1 MPANSAAFPAGLTA
15 ALERPPR
22 FGNGLGLGVL
32 AGVRMVTLRPPRLT
46 GVLAG
51 LSVGFGLD
59 RPARLTGEDGL
70 GLAFPRPP
78 RLAGGDDS
86 TTSATSAATFLVP
99 RLVGA
104 GDAVLDAST
113 VPFCLAGTGL
123 DLAGLAAAFPRLPP
137 LTATSTSGGARTTS
151 ALPRC
156 LPSGKATFGEAA
168 ALAGALVLVVF
179 AAGVLAGL
187 ASGFGL
193 DRPARLTGEAGLGL
207 AFARPPRLAGG
218 DDSTTSATSAA
229 AFLVPRLVGA
239 GEAGL
244 DLAGL
249 TAAFPRLPPLTTT
262 STLGEDGG
270 ARMTVVLPRRLPAGD
285 FAFAAGE
292 AALAGVSALVVL
304 AAGGLAGLLTGFAL
318 DRPARFTGE
327 AGLGLAFPR
336 LPRLARG
343 DDRTASAISPVVFL
357 VPRLVGAGEMGVGLA
372 GLAAA
377 FPRLPPLTATSTL
390 GEDGGGSTTVVLP
403 RRLPAGEATLA
414 AALARVLVLV
424 IAAGGLAGLSMGFGL
439 DRPARLTG
447 DFGLGLAFLRPP
459 RLARGDDRTASATSA
474 AAFLVPRL
482 VGAGEAGLVGLTAAF
497 PRRPPLTATSISGE
511 DSGVRMTVALPRRL
525 PAGDFALAV
534 GEATLAGEAALAGVM
549 DLVALAAGEVIL
561 AGVDF
566 LAAGD
571 LGLAASGVANRR

>member
-1 MPANSAAFPAGLTA
+1 
-15 ALERPPR
+15 
-22 FGNGLGLGVL
+22 
-32 AGVRMVTLRPPRLT
+32 MVTLRPPRLT

-51 LSVGFGLD
+51 LSTGFGLD
-59 RPARLTGEDGL
+59 RPARLTGEAGL

-86 TTSATSAATFLVP
+86 TTSATTFLVP

-104 GDAVLDAST
+104 GDAVSDAGT

-151 ALPRC
+151 ALPCR
-156 LPSGKATFGEAA
+156 LPAGEATFGEAA

-179 AAGVLAGL
+179 AAGGLAGL
-187 ASGFGL
+187 ATGFGL

-207 AFARPPRLAGG
+207 AFARPPSLAGG
-218 DDSTTSATSAA
+218 GDSTTSATSAA

-249 TAAFPRLPPLTTT
+249 TAAFPRLPPLTAT

-270 ARMTVVLPRRLPAGD
+270 ARMMVVLPRRLPAGD

-292 AALAGVSALVVL
+292 AALAGVSALVLL

-343 DDRTASAISPVVFL
+343 DDRSASATSAVVFL
-357 VPRLVGAGEMGVGLA
+357 VPRLVGAGETGLGLA

-377 FPRLPPLTATSTL
+377 FPRLPPLTATSTS
-390 GEDGGGSTTVVLP
+390 GEDTGGSMTVVLP
-403 RRLPAGEATLA
+403 RRLPAGEVTLAEA

-424 IAAGGLAGLSMGFGL
+424 VLAAGGLAGLSMGIGL

-497 PRRPPLTATSISGE
+497 PRCPPLTAT
-511 DSGVRMTVALPRRL
+511 
-525 PAGDFALAV
+525 
-534 GEATLAGEAALAGVM
+534 
-549 DLVALAAGEVIL
+549 
-561 AGVDF
+561 
-566 LAAGD
+566 
-571 LGLAASGVANRR
+571 

>member
-1 MPANSAAFPAGLTA
+1 MPAISAAFPASLTA

-51 LSVGFGLD
+51 LSTGFGLD
-59 RPARLTGEDGL
+59 RPARLTGEAGL
-70 GLAFPRPP
+70 GRAFPRPP
-78 RLAGGDDS
+78 RFAGGDDS
-86 TTSATSAATFLVP
+86 TTSATSVATFLVP

-104 GDAVLDAST
+104 GDAVT

-137 LTATSTSGGARTTS
+137 LTATSTS

-156 LPSGKATFGEAA
+156 LPAGEATFGEAA
-168 ALAGALVLVVF
+168 ALVLVVF

-218 DDSTTSATSAA
+218 GDSTTSATSAA

-270 ARMTVVLPRRLPAGD
+270 ARMMVVLPRRLPAGD

-343 DDRTASAISPVVFL
+343 DDRTASATSAVVFL
-357 VPRLVGAGEMGVGLA
+357 VPRLVGAGETGLGLA

-377 FPRLPPLTATSTL
+377 FPRLPPLTVTSTS
-390 GEDGGGSTTVVLP
+390 GEDSGGSTTVVLP

-414 AALARVLVLV
+414 AALAGVLVLV
-424 IAAGGLAGLSMGFGL
+424 IAADGLAGLSMGFGL

-566 LAAGD
+566 LAPGD

>member
-1 MPANSAAFPAGLTA
+1 
-15 ALERPPR
+15 
-22 FGNGLGLGVL
+22 
-32 AGVRMVTLRPPRLT
+32 MVTLRPPRLT

-51 LSVGFGLD
+51 LSTGFGLD
-59 RPARLTGEDGL
+59 RPARLTGEAGL
-70 GLAFPRPP
+70 GLAFLRPP
-78 RLAGGDDS
+78 RLAGGDGS
-86 TTSATSAATFLVP
+86 STSATSAATFLVP

-104 GDAVLDAST
+104 GDAVLDAGT
-113 VPFCLAGTGL
+113 VPLCLAGTGL

-137 LTATSTSGGARTTS
+137 LTATSTPHGAMTS
-151 ALPRC
+151 LALPRR
-156 LPSGKATFGEAA
+156 LPAGDATFGEAA

-179 AAGVLAGL
+179 AAGGLAGL
-187 ASGFGL
+187 ATSFGL

-218 DDSTTSATSAA
+218 DDSTTSAA

-249 TAAFPRLPPLTTT
+249 TAAFPRLPPLTAT
-262 STLGEDGG
+262 STLGEDSG
-270 ARMTVVLPRRLPAGD
+270 ARMTVVLLRCLPAGD
-285 FAFAAGE
+285 FAFAAG
-292 AALAGVSALVVL
+292 AVLAGVSALVIL

-318 DRPARFTGE
+318 DRPARLTGE

-336 LPRLARG
+336 PPRLDRV
-343 DDRTASAISPVVFL
+343 DDRTASATSAVVFL
-357 VPRLVGAGEMGVGLA
+357 VPRLVGAGEAGLGLA

-377 FPRLPPLTATSTL
+377 FPRLPPLTATSTS
-390 GEDGGGSTTVVLP
+390 GEDSGGSTTVVLP

-414 AALARVLVLV
+414 EAAALARVSVLV
-424 IAAGGLAGLSMGFGL
+424 ALAAGGFAGLSMGFGL

-482 VGAGEAGLVGLTAAF
+482 VGAGEAGLGLVGLAAAF

-534 GEATLAGEAALAGVM
+534 GEATFAGEAALAGVM
-549 DLVALAAGEVIL
+549 DLVGLDAGEVIL

-566 LAAGD
+566 LVAGD